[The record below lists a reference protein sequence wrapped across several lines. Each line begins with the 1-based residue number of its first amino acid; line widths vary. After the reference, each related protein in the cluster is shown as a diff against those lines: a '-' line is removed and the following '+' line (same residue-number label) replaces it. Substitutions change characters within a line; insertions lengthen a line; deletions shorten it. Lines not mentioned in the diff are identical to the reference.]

1 MRINQY
7 IAESGI
13 CSRREADR
21 LIGEGRVTLNGVVAV
36 LGSKVCEGDAVA
48 VNGRAVVKEEERV
61 CILVNKPCGITST
74 TDTAEKSNIIDFVG
88 FPKRLFTI
96 GRLDKDSEGAIL
108 LTNVGDYVNK
118 LLRSEHGHEKVYYV
132 RVNKP
137 VTTAFLT
144 GMSQGVDIY
153 NPVLDKMVTTKPCRV
168 LQSGARAFEITLTQG
183 FNRQIRRMA
192 EAFGY
197 EVTYLKR
204 TRFLFLTLKG
214 LDTGEWRR
222 LTADEMS
229 RLDELCKASN
239 VGQKSEEDD
248 D

>member
-7 IAESGI
+7 IAESGL

-21 LIGEGRVTLNGVVAV
+21 LIEGGRVTVNGAVAV
-36 LGSKVCEGDAVA
+36 LGSKVSEGDAVT
-48 VNGRAVVKEEERV
+48 VNGQAVKKEEERV
-61 CILVNKPCGITST
+61 CILVNKPCGIIST
-74 TDTAEKSNIIDFVG
+74 TDPSEKSNIIDFVG
-88 FPKRLFTI
+88 FNKRLFTI

-137 VTTAFLT
+137 VTQAFLT
-144 GMSQGVDIY
+144 GMSRGVEIF
-153 NPVLDKMVTTKPCRV
+153 NPVLDKNVTTKPCRV
-168 LQSGARAFEITLTQG
+168 KQSGARAFEITLTQG
-183 FNRQIRRMA
+183 FNRQIRRMS
-192 EAFGY
+192 EAFSY

-222 LTADEMS
+222 LTADEMKK
-229 RLDELCKASN
+229 LDDLCKLSSSAI
-239 VGQKSEEDD
+239 KAEEDD
-248 D
+248 E